1 MIKIKIPNSTDKH
14 VGARMRMR
22 RMMLNMSQSA
32 LGKALGI
39 TFQQIQK
46 YEKGINRVSA
56 SRLQQL
62 SEALQV
68 RVPFFFEGAPLLEVD
83 RNSVLRSA
91 TSNGVSEFMATRDG
105 LALAKA
111 FVRIDNIEVRR
122 QIVGLVA
129 DLAQRDAEA

>member
-1 MIKIKIPNSTDKH
+1 
-14 VGARMRMR
+14 
-22 RMMLNMSQSA
+22 
-32 LGKALGI
+32 
-39 TFQQIQK
+39 
-46 YEKGINRVSA
+46 
-56 SRLQQL
+56 
-62 SEALQV
+62 
-68 RVPFFFEGAPLLEVD
+68 VPFFFEGAPLLEVD